1 MMSSPKEL
9 FLESNS
15 VKTYSFPASTQSK
28 LDQASGWYELAPAV
42 DLQTVQECL
51 ERCAGLVDLIRAI
64 YAHLNEREAIITK
77 TLNEMWAQNPD
88 LRRRGLVGG
97 IARRQRLKMPYLP
110 IDKAPAEQ
118 KERRKDVEE
127 KDYVGRTQLEGIRAL
142 RLNFE
147 EGFHH
152 LRRMLSNCNVLVK
165 LSDEIDVGVAT
176 EDEARRA

>member
-1 MMSSPKEL
+1 VVSSPTD

-15 VKTYSFPASTQSK
+15 GEFYSFPASTRTT
-28 LDQASGWYELAPAV
+28 LDPASDWYELAPAA
-42 DLQTVQECL
+42 DLQEVQDCH

-64 YAHLNEREAIITK
+64 HAHLNERETLITK

-97 IARRQRLKMPYLP
+97 IARKQRLKMPYLP

-152 LRRMLSNCNVLVK
+152 LRRMLSNCNLLVQ